1 MAYMETYPGLIGRFP
16 LRPSTV
22 VQGGKII
29 PTLCLEHAP
38 GGIQVV
44 PTLFS
49 PIVPNFP
56 YPLQFLVTDCT
67 TCFDRSYAA
76 RMIPDGLKASHFNLL
91 INIRLSRCLGMLPT
105 CFGTLAVLLEV

>member
-16 LRPSTV
+16 LRPFTV

-49 PIVPNFP
+49 FQLFRILHIHSNSSPIHQN
-56 YPLQFLVTDCT
+56 
-67 TCFDRSYAA
+67 
-76 RMIPDGLKASHFNLL
+76 
-91 INIRLSRCLGMLPT
+91 
-105 CFGTLAVLLEV
+105 

>member
-49 PIVPNFP
+49 SNCAEFSKSTPIFGGRIVPLALTF
-56 YPLQFLVTDCT
+56 
-67 TCFDRSYAA
+67 
-76 RMIPDGLKASHFNLL
+76 RMLHA
-91 INIRLSRCLGMLPT
+91 
-105 CFGTLAVLLEV
+105 